1 MPVGAPASEGEEEVA
16 HLTLN
21 DRQDPGPTQPMLA
34 HSSAKWSCFDL
45 IDIDLVGCV
54 PMDVG
59 NDVAAPRSCCAVSP
73 ARPRV
78 RMMTSSSVFTD
89 GTVGSTGAAVVS
101 ELDPGKNTTS
111 HPEVRAGSKIAN
123 NSIDKDLSVD
133 PDHVQ
138 KGIHPFCH
146 RPAEPETT
154 ADFTPTA
161 SAGPRQQDLKPTLLP
176 TLSLGKHSAR
186 GKPLMAR
193 CTICAV

>member
-1 MPVGAPASEGEEEVA
+1 MT

-34 HSSAKWSCFDL
+34 HSSAKLFCFDL
-45 IDIDLVGCV
+45 IEIDVVSRV
-54 PMDVG
+54 PMDVA

-73 ARPRV
+73 ARPRLG
-78 RMMTSSSVFTD
+78 
-89 GTVGSTGAAVVS
+89 GTVGSTGAVVVS
-101 ELDPGKNTTS
+101 ELEPGKNTTS

-123 NSIDKDLSVD
+123 DSIDKDLSVD

-138 KGIHPFCH
+138 KGFHPSCH

-161 SAGPRQQDLKPTLLP
+161 SAGRRQQDLKPTLLEKC
-176 TLSLGKHSAR
+176 SR
-186 GKPLMAR
+186 
-193 CTICAV
+193 

>member
-1 MPVGAPASEGEEEVA
+1 MPVGAPASEEEKEVT

-34 HSSAKWSCFDL
+34 HSSAKLSCFDL
-45 IDIDLVGCV
+45 IGIDVVGRV
-54 PMDVG
+54 PMDVA
-59 NDVAAPRSCCAVSP
+59 NDVAALRSCCAVSP

-78 RMMTSSSVFTD
+78 RILTSSSMSAD

-101 ELDPGKNTTS
+101 ELEPGKNTTS
-111 HPEVRAGSKIAN
+111 HPEVRAGFKIAN
-123 NSIDKDLSVD
+123 DSIDKDLSVD

-138 KGIHPFCH
+138 KGFHPSCH

-161 SAGPRQQDLKPTLLP
+161 SAGPGNRT
-176 TLSLGKHSAR
+176 SNRHCC
-186 GKPLMAR
+186 PLCPWADVQR
-193 CTICAV
+193 AGEL